1 MRLYIGLVME
11 MVGEVGETGFERA
24 DRMIERAI
32 TEFMGL
38 YKLYN
43 NDMVDYQEVIEF
55 IDDSPILKDLFIKY
69 IVEVIRDELNNFAIG
84 DYINYKGIFAP
95 FKKQIDETIDGFVDW
110 LKLKGYIV

>member
-1 MRLYIGLVME
+1 
-11 MVGEVGETGFERA
+11 MVGSEEVKGFERA
-24 DRMIERAI
+24 DKMIERVI

-43 NDMVDYQEVIEF
+43 NDMVDYQEVIEY
-55 IDDSPILKDLFIKY
+55 IDDSPILKGLFIKY
-69 IVEVIRDELNNFAIG
+69 IVEEIRDELNNFAIG

-110 LKLKGYIV
+110 LKYRYLHGDINAKTQL